1 MGVQKEIAR
10 KRCCIIAGGT
20 LEDPMFLKQNIGPQ
34 DYVICADSGL
44 RHAIRAGIT
53 PHTVIGDF
61 DSYTNPLPQECEI
74 IRLPVHK
81 DDTDLLAAAKL
92 ALQKGFA
99 HISMFAALGSRPDQS
114 FAALQNL
121 AELTTSKVTLELCGP
136 SYWATVL
143 KDGEMVIPADANYY
157 LSVFAFGGN
166 AFGVTLNG
174 VEYPLS
180 DYNMY
185 AASSIG
191 VSNHFAAD
199 SAHISVKSGTLLIW
213 LVKED

>member
-1 MGVQKEIAR
+1 MGVQKEITR
-10 KRCCIIAGGT
+10 KRCCIIAGGS

-44 RHAIRAGIT
+44 RHAIKAGII
-53 PHTVIGDF
+53 PHTIIGDF
-61 DSYTNPLPQECEI
+61 DSYTEPLPQDCEI
-74 IRLPVHK
+74 IQLPTHK

-92 ALQKGFA
+92 AVQKGYT

-121 AELTTSKVTLELCGP
+121 AELCSPQVTLGLCAPG
-136 SYWATVL
+136 YRATVL
-143 KDGEMVIPADANYY
+143 KDGEMVIPADANHY

-166 AFGVTLNG
+166 ALGVTLTG
-174 VEYPLS
+174 VEYPLTN
-180 DYNMY
+180 YNLP

-199 SAHISVKSGTLLIW
+199 SAHISVKKGTLLIW
-213 LVKED
+213 IVKED